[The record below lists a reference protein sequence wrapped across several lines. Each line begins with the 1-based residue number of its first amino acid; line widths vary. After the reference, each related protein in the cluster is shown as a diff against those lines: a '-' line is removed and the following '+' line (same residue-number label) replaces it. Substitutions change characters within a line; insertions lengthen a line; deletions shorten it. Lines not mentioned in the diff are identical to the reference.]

1 MKMMLSYMRMV
12 VLLAVLA
19 VVACSKDD
27 RIYDENE
34 LNAVIDWAYLG
45 WSEVYND
52 LDKTVTLVTTY
63 PDYSGRIEEKTYVIE
78 PGDFVKMEIGAFA
91 PGTSI
96 GESLTATIKLADGTE
111 ILCTKGADN
120 PWSKL
125 FYETFEQRNEYEIMN
140 FERKKYR
147 HSWLYVTYHIDKSF
161 VDTWLDRV
169 EIDNFLG
176 AWMEYYGPDYHTE
189 GSRTWYISKDII
201 SVITYDWYS
210 DTETEKILH
219 YSLDQNEGKFIVTL
233 HPQEESETGDQSY
246 YIIKL
251 TDEEMIWQSVDSE
264 NDHQHFVN
272 SKFLQNRP
280 AY

>member
-1 MKMMLSYMRMV
+1 MKKMLSYMRMV
-12 VLLAVLA
+12 VLLAGLVA
-19 VVACSKDD
+19 VACSKDD

-34 LNAVIDWAYLG
+34 LNAVIDWAYRG

-52 LDKTVTLVTTY
+52 LDETVTLVTTY
-63 PDYSGRIEEKTYVIE
+63 PDYSDRIAEKTYVIA
-78 PGDFVKMEIGAFA
+78 PGDFVKMEIGAFV

-140 FERKKYR
+140 FERKKFR

-169 EIDNFLG
+169 ETDNFLG
-176 AWMEYYGPDYHTE
+176 AWMEYFGPDYHTE

-219 YSLDQNEGKFIVTL
+219 YSLDQKEGKYIVTF
-233 HPQEESETGDQSY
+233 HSQEESETGDQSY

-251 TDEEMIWQSVDSE
+251 TDEEMLWQSVDYE
-264 NDHQHFVN
+264 NDYQHFVN